1 MTEGWFCDFGSGQQD
16 GDQRFAFGTSQLVTL
31 SPAAIPTAKAT
42 SENPETRPSVARQA
56 R

>member
-1 MTEGWFCDFGSGQQD
+1 MTESWFCDCDSGQKD

-42 SENPETRPSVARQA
+42 SGNPEIRPSVARQA